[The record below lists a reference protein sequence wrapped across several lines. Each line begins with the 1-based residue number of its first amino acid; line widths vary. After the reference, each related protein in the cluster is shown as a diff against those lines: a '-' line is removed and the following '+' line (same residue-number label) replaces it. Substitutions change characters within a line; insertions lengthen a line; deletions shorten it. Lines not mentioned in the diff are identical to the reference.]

1 MAYVTL
7 QEFKDSPFYC
17 AYASCCTATDLE
29 IDAQI
34 TGLILSCQS
43 IIDNYI
49 NTTLEEKERKDIF
62 EGDNSSSYFLEHI
75 PVLADPVPTIAYKK
89 LVEEFYEN
97 TAPAVTG
104 TITDFEIEDET
115 TGLIRSNIIF
125 KRKYIYTVE
134 YSSGFEVI
142 PEDMKQAMYMFI
154 LNMSQ
159 RIDFNNMSNADITVD
174 RISVDKVQS
183 TSFGNAKNVK
193 NIVVKN
199 MLDINSIPLHVLSI
213 INKYKV
219 RY

>member
-1 MAYVTL
+1 MAYITL

-17 AYASCCTATDLE
+17 AFASCCTATQPE

-49 NTTLEEKERKDIF
+49 NTTLEETERRDIF
-62 EGDNSSSYFLEHI
+62 EGDNDTSYFLEHI
-75 PVLADPVPTIAYKK
+75 PVLSTPTPTIAYKK
-89 LVEEFYEN
+89 LIEEFYES

-104 TITDFEIEDET
+104 TITDFEIEDNK
-115 TGLIRSNIIF
+115 TGLIRSNILF
-125 KRKYIYTVE
+125 KKRYIYTID
-134 YSSGFEVI
+134 YTSGYTVI
-142 PEDMKQAMYMFI
+142 PEDMKQAMYMFV

-159 RIDFNNMSNADITVD
+159 RIDFNNMSNPDVTVD
-174 RISVDKVQS
+174 RISIDKIQS

-193 NIVVKN
+193 NVVVKN
-199 MLDINSIPLHVLSI
+199 ILDLNSIPIHVLSI